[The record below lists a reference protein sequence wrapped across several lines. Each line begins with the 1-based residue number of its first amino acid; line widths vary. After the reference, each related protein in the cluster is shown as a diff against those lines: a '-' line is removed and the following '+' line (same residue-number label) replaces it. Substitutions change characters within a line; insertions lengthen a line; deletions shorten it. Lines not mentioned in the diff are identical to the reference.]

1 MLFLSI
7 WDDLTL
13 SINNA
18 LRTFL
23 LAVCELIYTLI
34 IFCYNAFEKLGNA
47 EILADSQISAI
58 YSRIGLILGMFMVFR
73 IAFSGISYLIN
84 PDAMLDKKKGMG
96 NVVKKTVI
104 AIVLLGVTPSLF
116 KTAYQIQRMIINE
129 HIIAKVITGENASY
143 ENVGSDL
150 SWYLFSTFYN
160 INEDVTPSTNE
171 SCPEYSLIENNF
183 EKNFKYTYNCVNLTS
198 KVTDPN
204 SKGEVNTAYT
214 INFNGLLAVIAGA
227 LMLWTIVTFTIIIAM
242 RVLQLAYLQLI
253 APIPIMT
260 YMTPKGEDTLNNW
273 LKQCTSAYAEF
284 FVRTAIIYFVAY
296 IFEILKASDMSV
308 FKDSLGDVGT
318 AEYRYLIITMIIAL
332 FYFAKKIPD
341 LIKEIFPSIGGKA
354 SFGFK
359 DSLGIAKKAA
369 TFGAGVAVGG
379 IAGAATGIKHGEG
392 FRGKLAGAFG
402 GLGRGAASAK
412 TKGNIFKNAQ
422 SGMNSTRAARQRAY
436 EKSNDGSTF
445 WGRNF
450 TAGNAARMVDEF
462 DRETTFNDNYLS
474 GVDSLK
480 KELAK
485 DKFVQKAQAEY
496 ESLMQTGI
504 KRDGTVAT
512 AIDYKNAKDAIK
524 NAEQNAYRN
533 ELIKPGSN
541 PGLRAQ
547 IDRLDVLG
555 REGQKRGYTG
565 FVNFVSSSDSSK
577 TAADRTTAFWD
588 TEKNVKVENADI
600 KTPGGK
606 KYQQRETAKANAKY
620 NKKGK

>member
-23 LAVCELIYTLI
+23 LAICELIYTLI

-47 EILADSQISAI
+47 EILTDSQVSGM
-58 YSRIGLILGMFMVFR
+58 YSRIGLILGMFMIFR

-84 PDAMLDKKKGMG
+84 PDAMLDKKKGIG
-96 NVVKKTVI
+96 SIVKRTVI
-104 AIVLLGVTPSLF
+104 AMVLLGITPSLF
-116 KTAYQIQRMIINE
+116 RTAYQIQGMIINE
-129 HIIAKVITGENASY
+129 HIIAKVITGENADY
-143 ENVGSDL
+143 ENVGNDL

-198 KVTDPN
+198 KVTDVN

-227 LMLWTIVTFTIIIAM
+227 LMLWTIVTFTITIAM

-273 LKQCTSAYAEF
+273 LKQCASTYAEF

-296 IFEILKASDMSV
+296 LFEVLKASDMGV
-308 FKDSLGDVGT
+308 FKESLGDVGST
-318 AEYRYLIITMIIAL
+318 EYKYLIITMIIAL

-341 LIKEIFPSIGGKA
+341 LIKEIFPNIGGKS

-402 GLGRGAASAK
+402 GLGRGATSAR

-422 SGMNSTRAARQRAY
+422 AGMNSTRAARQRAY
-436 EKSNDGSTF
+436 EKNHDGSTF

-512 AIDYKNAKDAIK
+512 ATDYKNAKDAIK
-524 NAEQNAYRN
+524 TAEQNAYRN
-533 ELIKPGSN
+533 ELVRPGSN

-606 KYQQRETAKANAKY
+606 KYQQRETAKANANY

>member
-23 LAVCELIYTLI
+23 LAICELIYTLI

-47 EILADSQISAI
+47 EILTDSQVSGM
-58 YSRIGLILGMFMVFR
+58 YSRIGLILGMFMIFR

-84 PDAMLDKKKGMG
+84 PDAMLDKKKGIG
-96 NVVKKTVI
+96 SIVKRTVI
-104 AIVLLGVTPSLF
+104 AMVLLGITPSLF
-116 KTAYQIQRMIINE
+116 RTAYQIQGMIINE
-129 HIIAKVITGENASY
+129 HIIAKIITGENADY
-143 ENVGSDL
+143 ENVGNDL

-198 KVTDPN
+198 KVTDIN

-227 LMLWTIVTFTIIIAM
+227 LMLWTIVTFTITIAM

-273 LKQCTSAYAEF
+273 LKQCASTYAEF

-296 IFEILKASDMSV
+296 LFEVLKASDTGV
-308 FKDSLGDVGT
+308 FKESLGDVGST
-318 AEYRYLIITMIIAL
+318 EYKYLIITMIIAL

-341 LIKEIFPSIGGKA
+341 LIKEIFPNIGGKS

-379 IAGAATGIKHGEG
+379 IAGVATGIKHGEG

-402 GLGRGAASAK
+402 GLGRGATSAK

-422 SGMNSTRAARQRAY
+422 AGMNSTRAARQRAY
-436 EKSNDGSTF
+436 EKSHDGSTF

-462 DRETTFNDNYLS
+462 DREAAFNDNYLS
-474 GVDSLK
+474 GVEALK

-485 DKFVQKAQAEY
+485 DGNVMQAQAEY
-496 ESLMQTGI
+496 ENLMQTGM
-504 KRDGTVAT
+504 KRDGTIAT
-512 AIDYKNAKDAIK
+512 AADYKAAKDAIK
-524 NAEQNAYRN
+524 TKEQEAYLN
-533 ELIKPGSN
+533 ELETPGSN

-555 REGQKRGYTG
+555 KEGQRKGYAG
-565 FVNFVSSSDSSK
+565 FANFVES
-577 TAADRTTAFWD
+577 TAPGNEDDKAKAFWD

-606 KYQQRETAKANAKY
+606 KYQQRETAKANASY